1 MSDLYKTLLI
11 SRPQVL
17 SSGGSGLLTQANN
30 LSDVADVTTARTNLG
45 AASTLT
51 VSNLPSTLAASGYIY
66 SDGAT
71 SNRAQIYGP
80 FDATTKPRE
89 WIAGAAGIDVVV
101 RFVMPATGTRRVL
114 CVWGPNLSY
123 ADVWGSSSGVLIVGI
138 ETTGQVSIRQI
149 DSGGGYRS
157 VLSTN
162 NFSSRVGSSIF
173 LRVRIT
179 NGVGVSFQVDGASYA
194 ANTETTIGSPVGW
207 LSSTLLVPTYR
218 MVGYTWPTGEAPV
231 VVPVLGSLTDSETE
245 SWRTTGR
252 PPAWVAAGGTMAT
265 QTSGTLTIGFR
276 YRITSYVAS
285 DSFTNVGASS
295 NATGVEFTATGT
307 TPTTWTNS
315 SVLIRIGALSIP
327 SIQPILVLDDVT
339 FIEGNQA
346 RLLGMTP
353 VTERKDWRIVDSTAT
368 SGNEQILGGATFIEA
383 NRHRI
388 DSWVINNLGTSKTVS
403 LGNASAGTQYASSI
417 TAAVGLTEVTPSTR
431 FNATTALWAN
441 SNGTDQLVHTITG
454 HRLGS
459 S

>member
-17 SSGGSGLLTQANN
+17 SSGGSGLLVAANN

-45 AASTLT
+45 AASALT
-51 VSNLPSTLAASGYIY
+51 VGTLPSTLASRGYVY
-66 SDGAT
+66 SDGST
-71 SNRAQIYGP
+71 SNRAQIQTPG
-80 FDATTKPRE
+80 TRGNL
-89 WIAGAAGIDVVV
+89 AGAPVASWVGWVDVPSSTPTTEATVFAIQPNTTV
-101 RFVMPATGTRRVL
+101 PLQATSIACRFTTTGNFDVIATGATSGDNRRYAWSSFRSTYSGQRIWLEVRL
-114 CVWGPNLSY
+114 TKGTGNPVIRVNGTDVSASFSTTTSNPPEWLDSSLVATNHLTGYNWPAGPAPL
-123 ADVWGSSSGVLIVGI
+123 
-138 ETTGQVSIRQI
+138 GQ
-149 DSGGGYRS
+149 
-157 VLSTN
+157 
-162 NFSSRVGSSIF
+162 
-173 LRVRIT
+173 
-179 NGVGVSFQVDGASYA
+179 
-194 ANTETTIGSPVGW
+194 W
-207 LSSTLLVPTYR
+207 LN
-218 MVGYTWPTGEAPV
+218 AH
-231 VVPVLGSLTDSETE
+231 LTDTESET
-245 SWRTTGR
+245 WRTTGR

-285 DSFTNVGASS
+285 DSFTNVGAAS

-327 SIQPILVLDDVT
+327 AIQPIPVLDDVT
-339 FIEGNQA
+339 TIEGNQA
-346 RLLGMTP
+346 RLLGMIP

-368 SGNEQILGGATFIEA
+368 NGNEQILGGATFLDT

-417 TAAVGLTEVTPSTR
+417 TAAAGLTEVTPSTR
-431 FNATTALWAN
+431 FNATTALWVN

-454 HRLGS
+454 HRVGS